1 MTRCELKSEHSLNC
15 QLTDQLI
22 YDIKTDDACFLTLTA
37 DICQKNH
44 LISTASSLSQN
55 YSGSCIFSP
64 FALRED
70 AEASLY
76 YYDYKPRAAMVA

>member
-1 MTRCELKSEHSLNC
+1 MMHVNTDIFLKK
-15 QLTDQLI
+15 QLI
-22 YDIKTDDACFLTLTA
+22 SVK
-37 DICQKNH
+37 KNH